1 MLMSGNTGWGDL
13 DPKTVR
19 QAIREEAVEVLREIL
34 RDKEAMTTF
43 WSSAFDVASER
54 TAKAG
59 GAILW
64 SATTGMLRKGLLVG
78 RRCNI
83 VGHDALVAHRCRRGR
98 GGAR

>member
-64 SATTGMLRKGLLVG
+64 SATTGMLRKGLLVAALALA
-78 RRCNI
+78 I
-83 VGHDALVAHRCRRGR
+83 YSTVGLAALEAWIGSHL
-98 GGAR
+98 

>member
-43 WSSAFDVASER
+43 WSSAFDVAAQR
-54 TAKAG
+54 TEQAG
-59 GAILW
+59 GALLW
-64 SATTGMLRKGLLVG
+64 SATTGMLRKGLLVA
-78 RRCNI
+78 
-83 VGHDALVAHRCRRGR
+83 ALALAIYST
-98 GGAR
+98 GGLAALKAWIGSHL